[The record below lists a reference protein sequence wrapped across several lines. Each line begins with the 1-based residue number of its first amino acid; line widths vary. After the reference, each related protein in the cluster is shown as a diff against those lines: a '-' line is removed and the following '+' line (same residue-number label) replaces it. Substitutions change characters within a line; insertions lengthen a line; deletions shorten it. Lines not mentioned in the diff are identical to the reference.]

1 MLGFEIVAA
10 ISVISIFAWF
20 ILAAKNT
27 AMDNRYIVEEEIK
40 DDKDDDIKDKTT
52 T

>member
-20 ILAAKNT
+20 IMAAKNT
-27 AMDNRYIVEEEIK
+27 AQNNQYVREEEIDEDSENK
-40 DDKDDDIKDKTT
+40 EQSKH
-52 T
+52 